1 MSLRVFPIVLFSHYA
16 NMETPRE
23 RVSRIFW
30 RIKMTEKKIADPI
43 EALSFDQKTIAA
55 DCGKSFAKNK
65 LERMEIARSFSRM
78 LGTDPT
84 YEQWESARINWVA
97 GHAEENPDLTGNAH
111 DAAWSE
117 FAKLLSDLFGQT
129 KPKSTNP
136 VSTKKAE
143 ERAKKAEELLEKYK
157 DIKVYELRDMLTK
170 SFEALAKNPENKD
183 NKKKNKE
190 LDQVLKIR
198 TSEENKAHGEELKK
212 LRSDARE
219 LVGKCTDIEKLEAVI
234 DILDQDTDVEYKIED

>member
-1 MSLRVFPIVLFSHYA
+1 MP
-16 NMETPRE
+16 
-23 RVSRIFW
+23 
-30 RIKMTEKKIADPI
+30 EKKIADPI

-65 LERMEIARSFSRM
+65 FEKLEIARSYSRM
-78 LGTDPT
+78 LGTSPT
-84 YEQWESARINWVA
+84 YEQWESARISWVS

-111 DAAWSE
+111 DAAWGE

-143 ERAKKAEELLEKYK
+143 ERAKKAEDLLEKFK
-157 DIKVYELRDMLTK
+157 DKKVYELRDMLTK

-183 NKKKNKE
+183 NKKRNKE
-190 LDQVLKIR
+190 LDQALKIR
-198 TSEENKAHGEELKK
+198 TTEENKAHGEELKA
-212 LRSDARE
+212 LRTQARE
-219 LVGKCTDIEKLEAVI
+219 LVGKCTDIEKLEATI
-234 DILDQDTDVEYKIED
+234 EILDQDTDLTFTIEGE

>member
-1 MSLRVFPIVLFSHYA
+1 MS
-16 NMETPRE
+16 
-23 RVSRIFW
+23 
-30 RIKMTEKKIADPI
+30 EKKIADPI

-65 LERMEIARSFSRM
+65 FEKLEIARSYSRM
-78 LGTDPT
+78 LGTSPT
-84 YEQWESARINWVA
+84 YEQWESARINWVS
-97 GHAEENPDLTGNAH
+97 GHAEENPEVTGNAH
-111 DAAWSE
+111 DAAWGE

-143 ERAKKAEELLEKYK
+143 ERAKKAEEVLEKFK
-157 DIKVYELRDMLTK
+157 DKKVYELRDMLTK

-190 LDQVLKIR
+190 IDQALKLR
-198 TSEENKAHGEELKK
+198 TTEENKAHGEELKA
-212 LRSDARE
+212 LRTQAKE
-219 LVGKCTDIEKLEAVI
+219 LIGKCTDIEKLEAAI
-234 DILDQDTDVEYKIED
+234 EILDQDTELTFTIEGE

>member
-1 MSLRVFPIVLFSHYA
+1 M
-16 NMETPRE
+16 
-23 RVSRIFW
+23 
-30 RIKMTEKKIADPI
+30 EKKVADPI

-65 LERMEIARSFSRM
+65 FERIEIAKSYSRM

-84 YEQWESARINWVA
+84 FEQWESARISWVS
-97 GHAEENPDLTGNAH
+97 GHAEENPELTGNAH
-111 DAAWSE
+111 DAAWGE

-143 ERAKKAEELLEKYK
+143 ERAKKAEEVLEKYA
-157 DIKVYELRDMLTK
+157 DTKVYELRDMLTK

-190 LDQVLKIR
+190 IDQALKLR
-198 TSEENKAHGEELKK
+198 TTEENKAHGEELKT
-212 LRSDARE
+212 LRAEAKE
-219 LVGKCTDIEKLEAVI
+219 LVGKCTDIEKLEAI
-234 DILDQDTDVEYKIED
+234 IEILDKDTDLEFTIKGE

>member
-1 MSLRVFPIVLFSHYA
+1 
-16 NMETPRE
+16 
-23 RVSRIFW
+23 
-30 RIKMTEKKIADPI
+30 MTEKKVSDPI

-65 LERMEIARSFSRM
+65 FERIEIAKSYSRM
-78 LGTDPT
+78 LGTDPS
-84 YEQWESARINWVA
+84 YEQWESARINWVS
-97 GHAEENPDLTGNAH
+97 GHAEENPELTGNAH
-111 DAAWSE
+111 DAAWGE

-157 DIKVYELRDMLTK
+157 DMKVYELRDQLTK

-198 TSEENKAHGEELKK
+198 TTEENKAHGEELKA
-212 LRSDARE
+212 LRSDIKE
-219 LVGKCTDIEKLEAVI
+219 KVQKCTDIEKLEAI
-234 DILDQDTDVEYKIED
+234 QEILDPDTDLEFTVKGE

>member
-1 MSLRVFPIVLFSHYA
+1 
-16 NMETPRE
+16 
-23 RVSRIFW
+23 
-30 RIKMTEKKIADPI
+30 MTEKKVADPI
-43 EALSFDQKTIAA
+43 EALSFDQKNVAS

-65 LERMEIARSFSRM
+65 FERIEIAKSYSRM

-84 YEQWESARINWVA
+84 YEQWESARISWVA
-97 GHAEENPDLTGNAH
+97 GHAEENPELTGNAH
-111 DAAWSE
+111 DAAWGE

-157 DIKVYELRDMLTK
+157 DMKVYELRDQLTK

-198 TSEENKAHGEELKK
+198 TTEENKAHGEELKA
-212 LRSDARE
+212 LRSDIKE
-219 LVGKCTDIEKLEAVI
+219 KVQKCTDIEKLEAI
-234 DILDQDTDVEYKIED
+234 QEILDEYTDLAFSIED

>member
-1 MSLRVFPIVLFSHYA
+1 
-16 NMETPRE
+16 MENK
-23 RVSRIFW
+23 VS
-30 RIKMTEKKIADPI
+30 TPI
-43 EALSFDQKTIAA
+43 EALSFDQKNIAVES
-55 DCGKSFAKNK
+55 GKSFAKNK
-65 LERMEIARSFSRM
+65 FERIEIAKSYSRM

-84 YEQWESARINWVA
+84 FDQWESARISWVA

-111 DAAWSE
+111 DAAWGE

-157 DIKVYELRDMLTK
+157 DSKVYELRDMLTK

-190 LDQVLKIR
+190 IDQVLKLR
-198 TSEENKAHGEELKK
+198 TTEENKAHGEELKA
-212 LRSDARE
+212 LRTEARE
-219 LVGKCTDIEKLEAVI
+219 LIGKCSDIEKLEAVI
-234 DILDQDTDVEYKIED
+234 DILDVDTDLEYVIED

>member
-1 MSLRVFPIVLFSHYA
+1 M
-16 NMETPRE
+16 
-23 RVSRIFW
+23 
-30 RIKMTEKKIADPI
+30 EKKIADPI
-43 EALSFDQKTIAA
+43 EALSFDQKNVAS

-65 LERMEIARSFSRM
+65 FERIEIAKSYSRM

-84 YEQWESARINWVA
+84 YEQWESARISWVA
-97 GHAEENPDLTGNAH
+97 GHAEENPELTGNAH
-111 DAAWSE
+111 DAAWGE

-143 ERAKKAEELLEKYK
+143 ERAKKAEEVLEKFK
-157 DIKVYELRDMLTK
+157 DKKVYELRDMLAK

-190 LDQVLKIR
+190 IDQALKLR
-198 TSEENKAHGEELKK
+198 TTEENKAHGEELKA
-212 LRSDARE
+212 LRTEAKALIS
-219 LVGKCTDIEKLEAVI
+219 KCTDIEKLEAVKE
-234 DILDQDTDVEYKIED
+234 ILDQDTELSFTIED

>member
-1 MSLRVFPIVLFSHYA
+1 
-16 NMETPRE
+16 
-23 RVSRIFW
+23 
-30 RIKMTEKKIADPI
+30 MTENKVANPI
-43 EALSFDQKTIAA
+43 EALSFDQKNVAA

-65 LERMEIARSFSRM
+65 TERIEIARSYSRM
-78 LGTDPT
+78 LGADPS
-84 YEQWESARINWVA
+84 YEQWEAARISWVS

-111 DAAWSE
+111 DAAWNE
-117 FAKLLSDLFGQT
+117 FAKLLNDLFGQT

-157 DIKVYELRDMLTK
+157 DMKVYELRDMLTK

-190 LDQVLKIR
+190 LDQILKIR
-198 TSEENKAHGEELKK
+198 TTEENKAHGEELKE
-212 LRSDARE
+212 LRSKARE

-234 DILDQDTDVEYKIED
+234 DILDVDTDLEYKLED

>member
-1 MSLRVFPIVLFSHYA
+1 
-16 NMETPRE
+16 
-23 RVSRIFW
+23 
-30 RIKMTEKKIADPI
+30 MTEKKVADPI
-43 EALSFDQKTIAA
+43 EALSFDQKNVAA
-55 DCGKSFAKNK
+55 DCGKQFAKNK
-65 LERMEIARSFSRM
+65 FERMEIARSFSRM

-111 DAAWSE
+111 DAAWGE
-117 FAKLLSDLFGQT
+117 FAKLLADLFGQT

-157 DIKVYELRDMLTK
+157 DVKVYELRDMLTK

-190 LDQVLKIR
+190 LDQILKIR
-198 TSEENKAHGEELKK
+198 TTEENKAHGEELKA
-212 LRSDARE
+212 LRSDIKE
-219 LVGKCTDIEKLEAVI
+219 KVQKCTDIEKLEAI
-234 DILDQDTDVEYKIED
+234 QEILDEYTDLAFSIED